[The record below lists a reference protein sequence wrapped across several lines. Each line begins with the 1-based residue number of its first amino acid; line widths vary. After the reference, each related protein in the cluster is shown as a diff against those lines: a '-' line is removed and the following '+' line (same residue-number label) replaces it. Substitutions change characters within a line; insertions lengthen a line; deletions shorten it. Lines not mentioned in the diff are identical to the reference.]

1 MSEIATVYVGT
12 YTQKMGHVDGKAGGV
27 EICRLHRRR
36 GTLERV
42 ATVPGVA
49 NPSFLALSHD
59 GLFLYA
65 VQEVEQYRGAP
76 GGAVSA
82 FAVEPD
88 GGLTLIN
95 HQPTHGAAPCY
106 LSLDRSGR
114 WLVVA
119 NYSGGNVTLLPV
131 LADGSLAPATQVIQ
145 HGGHPPIGD
154 GPHPH
159 STVWAPDSDVLLA
172 PDCGLNRIYS
182 YRIDPLLGAL
192 ASCDPPTVPLPPR
205 SGPRHL
211 AFAPSGTLA
220 YCVNEYGSSVTSLRY
235 DAARGALT
243 VLQTVSALPHDFGG
257 RNSGADIH
265 VSADGRFVYAS
276 MRGHDSVAVLAAD
289 SDGGL
294 ELVGHAPSMGRA
306 PRNFALDPASD
317 LMLVANQDSSSVAIY
332 RVDAASGMPVHTG
345 VVADVPTPVCL
356 LIV

>member
-12 YTQKMGHVDGKAGGV
+12 YTETMGHVEGRAGGI

-42 ATVPGVA
+42 ATASGVA
-49 NPSFLALSHD
+49 NPSFLTMSGD

-65 VQEVEQYRGAP
+65 VQELEQYRGAP

-114 WLVVA
+114 WLAVA

-131 LADGSLAPATQVIQ
+131 LADGSLAPPTQVIQ
-145 HGGHPPIGD
+145 HGGHPPIND

-159 STVWAPDSDVLLA
+159 SAVWAPDSDVVLV
-172 PDCGLNRIYS
+172 PDCGLNRVYS
-182 YRIDPLLGAL
+182 YRLDPLAGAL
-192 ASCDPPTVPLPPR
+192 ASGDPPTVALPPR

-211 AFAPSGTLA
+211 AFAPGGALA
-220 YCVNEYGSSVTSLRY
+220 YCVNEYGSSVTSFHY
-235 DAARGALT
+235 DALRAALT
-243 VLQTVSALPHDFGG
+243 PVQTVSALPEGFGG

-289 SDGGL
+289 PAGGL
-294 ELVGHAPSMGRA
+294 ELVGNAPSMGRT
-306 PRNFALDPASD
+306 PRNFALDHGSNI
-317 LMLVANQDSSSVAIY
+317 MLAANQDTNSVALY
-332 RVDAASGMPVHTG
+332 RVDAETGMPAHTG
-345 VVADVPTPVCL
+345 VIADVPTPVCL